1 MYILYISKYTLPAE
15 IMVYIVMVLYLKQG
29 TKWEKINTFG
39 YIKIYNSA
47 QQKTL
52 Q

>member
-1 MYILYISKYTLPAE
+1 MSLWFE
-15 IMVYIVMVLYLKQG
+15 MVLYLKQG